1 VPSAELLSEW
11 AAKFQILHSAIYWQG
26 TPSVIEPPDDMP
38 NPNDLDELD
47 NARFWVPHTE
57 YYDQRDYQHV
67 QFFSNLEDLM
77 ARIVATD
84 WRSVREAMVAENQ
97 LRIGIV
103 EDLWAN
109 AFGRLFSSITPADP
123 SYTHKATMQ
132 SLLSEPYEYDCV
144 CGIYNASLQG
154 EAKKAKLRRWE
165 EQLQQPCAER
175 TMPPSF
181 EDALREQYG
190 TGIRRENEDEG
201 CFREVAGES
210 LLYDWVPLEVNVTLP
225 FKGIVL
231 RGETKN
237 NEVPRDA
244 PFQGPGIPDELYER
258 LLKSGVVDWGKVH
271 TKMKE
276 LEEQAQIRELT
287 WVEQRELELASAH
300 FSDVKR
306 PEPTVKIL

>member
-1 VPSAELLSEW
+1 MTALPSQSRWL
-11 AAKFQILHSAIYWQG
+11 
-26 TPSVIEPPDDMP
+26 
-38 NPNDLDELD
+38 
-47 NARFWVPHTE
+47 
-57 YYDQRDYQHV
+57 
-67 QFFSNLEDLM
+67 
-77 ARIVATD
+77 VATD
-84 WRSVREAMVAENQ
+84 WRSVHEAMVAENQ

-165 EQLQQPCAER
+165 ELLQQPCAER

-231 RGETKN
+231 RGERAGLIV
-237 NEVPRDA
+237 VP
-244 PFQGPGIPDELYER
+244 QGAVALSPIVLF
-258 LLKSGVVDWGKVH
+258 WG
-271 TKMKE
+271 
-276 LEEQAQIRELT
+276 LT
-287 WVEQRELELASAH
+287 PRGMQQWSRARQ
-300 FSDVKR
+300 
-306 PEPTVKIL
+306 

>member
-1 VPSAELLSEW
+1 ML
-11 AAKFQILHSAIYWQG
+11 Q
-26 TPSVIEPPDDMP
+26 SVVQTMCAHMYVCI
-38 NPNDLDELD
+38 
-47 NARFWVPHTE
+47 VCTVGPHLYFAE

-123 SYTHKATMQ
+123 SYTHNATMQ

-154 EAKKAKLRRWE
+154 EAKKARLRRWE
-165 EQLQQPCAER
+165 ELLQQPCAER
-175 TMPPSF
+175 TMSPSF

-231 RGETKN
+231 RGERAGSSSAAGRHRS
-237 NEVPRDA
+237 EPIVI
-244 PFQGPGIPDELYER
+244 F
-258 LLKSGVVDWGKVH
+258 W
-271 TKMKE
+271 
-276 LEEQAQIRELT
+276 LT
-287 WVEQRELELASAH
+287 PCGMQQWSRARQ
-300 FSDVKR
+300 
-306 PEPTVKIL
+306 